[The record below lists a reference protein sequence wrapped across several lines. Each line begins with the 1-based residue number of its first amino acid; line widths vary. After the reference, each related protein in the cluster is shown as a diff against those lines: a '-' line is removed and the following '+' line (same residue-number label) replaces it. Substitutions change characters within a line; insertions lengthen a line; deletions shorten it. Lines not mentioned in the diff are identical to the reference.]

1 MKVFSMLDKQRIYQ
15 RFTAFYSVKTPY
27 ELAMK
32 LGISHSMT
40 YQWRDGTSP
49 VPWRRLKALVDEQGV
64 SWDWLL
70 EGREPKYRPRGGNT
84 KCRPFNRHAINK
96 RFFSLFPG
104 LSQGKLAKE
113 LGIKQVS
120 VYRWV
125 HDVSQVP
132 WERLKYAVDIKGVTW
147 EWLIEGR

>member
-1 MKVFSMLDKQRIYQ
+1 MLDKQKIYQ
-15 RFTAFYSVKTPY
+15 RFITFYQVETLY
-27 ELAMK
+27 ELATK
-32 LGISHSMT
+32 LGVNHSVT

-70 EGREPKYRPRGGNT
+70 EGREPKYRPHGENT
-84 KCRPFNRHAINK
+84 KRRSFNRHAINK
-96 RFFSLFPG
+96 RFLSLFPG

-113 LGIKQVS
+113 LGVKQVS

-125 HDVSQVP
+125 HDVAQVP
-132 WERLKYAVDIKGVTW
+132 WERLKYAVDSKGVTW
-147 EWLIEGR
+147 EWLLEGR